1 MPNTPPLVTRC
12 TPVRIVDAVE
22 PSLEFW
28 TTRFGF
34 KNTGDVPGDDG
45 KLVFAMMDNGAAE
58 LMYQTRASVIAE
70 EPEATREARV
80 RELEG
85 DSTVLFLQVSD
96 MDAVERAIEGVEV
109 IKPRHDT
116 FYGMT
121 EIYIREPG
129 GGIVGFAMPTPGAA
143 S

>member
-1 MPNTPPLVTRC
+1 MADTSPLVKQC
-12 TPVRIVDAVE
+12 TPVRIVERVE
-22 PSLEFW
+22 PNLEFW
-28 TTRFGF
+28 TSRFGF
-34 KNTGDVPGDDG
+34 EKTGEVPGDDG
-45 KLVFAMMDNGAAE
+45 SLVFAMMHNGAVE
-58 LMYQTRASVIAE
+58 LMYQTRASVLAE
-70 EPEATREARV
+70 EPAATRDAKA

-85 DSTVLFLQVSD
+85 DSTVLFLQVAD
-96 MDAVERAIEGVEV
+96 IDEVERKLDGVEI

-129 GGIVGFAMPTPGAA
+129 GGVVGFAAPTPGA